1 MDYFLCAELTAL
13 VVVVFCI
20 IVSWKLCTPR
30 CFLMLQPKLRCK
42 LIPNPAAA
50 IQVIGFDVISRNV
63 QKLLDRDLNES
74 HQKRLMTQNPSF

>member
-1 MDYFLCAELTAL
+1 
-13 VVVVFCI
+13 
-20 IVSWKLCTPR
+20 
-30 CFLMLQPKLRCK
+30 MLQPKLRCK